1 MSDAQTD
8 LRYPVGKF
16 NRPDRC
22 VQPPSERRE
31 LVDQIA
37 ATPARMREAVA
48 GLNESQL
55 DTPYRDGGW
64 TVRQV
69 VHHVPDSH
77 MNAYTRVKLALTEE
91 QPTIKP
97 YDEAAWAK
105 LNDVRDT
112 PIETSLVLL
121 ETLHQRFDTILR
133 AMTRR
138 RFRTHAA
145 ASRHGRDDARRAH
158 RHVRVARPPSR
169 RRTSRRC
176 ARAAGGDSFGDVV
189 QRSGRETAEFFRL
202 LLRLPR
208 LLRYTAPSAM
218 ITSRTSPPA
227 SPAPPHVP

>member
-1 MSDAQTD
+1 MSETD

-16 NRPDRC
+16 NRPAAALTAE
-22 VQPPSERRE
+22 ERQS
-31 LVDQIA
+31 LIDQIA

-112 PIETSLVLL
+112 PIETSLLLL
-121 ETLHQRFDTILR
+121 ETLHQRWNTILR
-133 AMTRR
+133 AMTGAD
-138 RFRTHAA
+138 FERTLIHPDHGVMTLDALIA
-145 ASRHGRDDARRAH
+145 MYAWHGRH
-158 RHVRVARPPSR
+158 HVGHI
-169 RRTSRRC
+169 TSLR
-176 ARAAGGDSFGDVV
+176 S
-189 QRSGRETAEFFRL
+189 RSGW
-202 LLRLPR
+202 
-208 LLRYTAPSAM
+208 
-218 ITSRTSPPA
+218 
-227 SPAPPHVP
+227 

>member
-1 MSDAQTD
+1 MSED

-16 NRPDRC
+16 NRPATALTAD
-22 VQPPSERRE
+22 ERRE
-31 LVDQIA
+31 LVNQIA

-121 ETLHQRFDTILR
+121 ETLHSRWDTILR
-133 AMTRR
+133 AMTDAD
-138 RFRTHAA
+138 FERTLMHPDMGVMTLDAVIA
-145 ASRHGRDDARRAH
+145 MYAWHGRHHVGHITSLRA
-158 RHVRVARPPSR
+158 
-169 RRTSRRC
+169 
-176 ARAAGGDSFGDVV
+176 
-189 QRSGRETAEFFRL
+189 RSGW
-202 LLRLPR
+202 
-208 LLRYTAPSAM
+208 
-218 ITSRTSPPA
+218 
-227 SPAPPHVP
+227 

>member
-1 MSDAQTD
+1 MTDATTD
-8 LRYPVGKF
+8 PRYPVGKF
-16 NRPDRC
+16 NSPAATLTAD
-22 VQPPSERRE
+22 ERRQFVE
-31 LVDQIA
+31 QIA

-48 GLNESQL
+48 GLSEQQL

-121 ETLHQRFDTILR
+121 DTLHQRFDTILR
-133 AMTRR
+133 AMSDAD
-138 RFRTHAA
+138 FERTLLHPDIGVMTLDAVIA
-145 ASRHGRDDARRAH
+145 MYAWHGRH
-158 RHVRVARPPSR
+158 HVGHITALRS
-169 RRTSRRC
+169 
-176 ARAAGGDSFGDVV
+176 
-189 QRSGRETAEFFRL
+189 RSGW
-202 LLRLPR
+202 
-208 LLRYTAPSAM
+208 
-218 ITSRTSPPA
+218 
-227 SPAPPHVP
+227 